1 MDDRRVIISLSLWPL
16 PFAAAAM
23 PFITTWIAF
32 ALSTQHGHI
41 EPCNP
46 FWDGCTSISRAA
58 RHGLG
63 NHVFRAAML
72 PCATLQIVFWRLCGL
87 WLKAEGRRGSAALSW
102 LGLMAGLAMILYATF
117 LGTDGDVYR
126 LLRGYGVKLYFAFTY
141 LALLST
147 LRGLAK
153 PERDPAYRPLLVVA
167 LGMLALG
174 LASTAVSYLVTDD
187 SLKDR
192 LENAL
197 EWQLGLWLTAM
208 FLAFAWRW
216 RRLSTRFAH

>member
-1 MDDRRVIISLSLWPL
+1 MSLRLWPL
-16 PFAAAAM
+16 PLAAAAM
-23 PFITTWIAF
+23 PFAATWIAF
-32 ALSTQHGHI
+32 VLSAQHGHI
-41 EPCNP
+41 DPCNP

-87 WLKAEGRRGSAALSW
+87 WLKAESRRGGGMLPW
-102 LGLMAGLAMILYATF
+102 FGLIAGLAMILYATF
-117 LGTDGDVYR
+117 LGTDGEVYR
-126 LLRGYGVKLYFAFTY
+126 LLRNYGVKLYFAFTY
-141 LALLST
+141 LALLFT
-147 LRGLAK
+147 LRGLGSTPAK
-153 PERDPAYRPLLVVA
+153 PARDPVYRPLLVIA

-174 LASTAVSYLVTDD
+174 LASTAVSYLVTED
-187 SLKDR
+187 SLKDQ

-216 RRLSTRFAH
+216 RRLRAVMIT